1 VARGPRF
8 DKLSGVRPRSILT
21 VVLAAILAL
30 IVIAAPATAEPG
42 ENGGVAP
49 NVRDALDI
57 AFRDLADARSKYDA
71 SLARQA
77 ELSENIRVSQ
87 IRLALLEAEVGTVA
101 NAAYRGRQVNLAV
114 AVLDSDSRDSLLHNA
129 ATVYYLASRT
139 DRQLRELNAARKLY
153 AEQQR
158 NLEAELKANKEN
170 LAAVNQKKADAELAL
185 KRAGGGAL
193 SPGVAIGPATAKPA
207 PRNANGTWPREGC
220 SVRDPT
226 PTGRC
231 VSPRTLHAYNEV
243 RLAGYTRYTSCFRG
257 GGGGEHPLG
266 KACDFS
272 VFSTGTF
279 VGSGAG
285 GEAKTYGDKLAGWFV
300 ANASRLGVL
309 YVIWYQ
315 QIWHPG
321 TGWRSYG
328 GCCDP
333 ASRHTNHVHLSMI

>member
-1 VARGPRF
+1 MR
-8 DKLSGVRPRSILT
+8 LVRLRSALT
-21 VVLAAILAL
+21 SVLATVLAL
-30 IVIAAPATAEPG
+30 VLVASAAHAEPG
-42 ENGGVAP
+42 ENGGVPA

-57 AFRDLADARSKYDA
+57 AFRDLAEAKTKYDA

-77 ELSENIRVSQ
+77 ELTENIRISQ

-101 NAAYRGRQVNLAV
+101 NAAYRGRSVNLAI
-114 AVLDSDSRDSLLHNA
+114 AVLDSENAETLLQTA
-129 ATVYYLASRT
+129 ATVYYMASRS
-139 DRQLRELNAARKLY
+139 DRQLRELNTARKLY
-153 AEQQR
+153 AQQQR
-158 NLEAELKANKEN
+158 DLENELKLNKEN
-170 LAAVNQKKADAELAL
+170 LATMNQKKADAELAL
-185 KRAGGGAL
+185 KRTGGGAL
-193 SPGVAIGPATAKPA
+193 SPGVAMGPATAKPA

-220 SVRDPT
+220 TVRDPT

-231 VSPRTLHAYNEV
+231 VSPRTLHAYSEV
-243 RLAGYTRYTSCFRG
+243 RLAGYTRYTSCFRSG
-257 GGGGEHPLG
+257 GSGEHPLG

-272 VFSTGTF
+272 VFPSGTF